1 VLLRRLAALFCV
13 LAGGL
18 SAWAQS
24 AAAAPEGGVVV
35 VPIQGIIDQGM
46 AHLVV
51 RAVAQAKADHARAIV
66 LDVNTFGGLVTAG
79 AEIRDALLHS
89 DVPVD
94 AYVERATSAGAL
106 VTLAASHIVMTPSGT
121 IGDAEPIPN
130 DPKHVSFLRG
140 ELEATA
146 QARHR
151 NARLAGSMADKS
163 IDVPAYKTPMTLLN
177 LSADAARATGFSE
190 ATVPTLAAA
199 LAHFG
204 LTGAPRAD
212 ASYTFAEQIARIA
225 TNPGISGLLLSLGFL
240 GLLIELQTL
249 HGVAGAIGVGSLGL
263 FFGTHIYAGFSNGL
277 ILALALVGVLLIL
290 FELHVLPGHGIAM
303 TLGVLILVAS
313 VLLAFGGLEFIVS
326 GLQALAIAIVLSAV
340 TFALLQRVLPENA
353 FVKRLTFAGTQ
364 GPDYVASADHRHL
377 LGASGTALSFLR
389 PAGVATFDGV
399 REDVLTEG
407 EFVPAGTPVRVTRVE
422 GARIFV
428 RALSDTGGTGVS

>member
-1 VLLRRLAALFCV
+1 VLLRRLAALMCL

-18 SAWAQS
+18 SAWGQS
-24 AAAAPEGGVVV
+24 AAAAPEGGVLV

-51 RAVAQAKADHARAIV
+51 RAVAQAKAEHARAIV
-66 LDVNTFGGLVTAG
+66 LNVNTFGGLVTAG

-140 ELEATA
+140 EFEATA

-151 NARLAGSMADKS
+151 NARLAASMVDKS
-163 IDVPAYKTPMTLLN
+163 IDVPEYKTPKTLLN
-177 LSADAARATGFSE
+177 LSANAARATGFSE
-190 ATVPTLAAA
+190 ATVPTFPAA

-204 LTGAPRAD
+204 LAGAPRAD

-225 TNPGISGLLLSLGFL
+225 TNPEISGILLALGFL

-249 HGVAGAIGVGSLGL
+249 HGVAGAIGAGSLAL

-313 VLLAFGGLEFIVS
+313 VLLAFGGLEFIVG
-326 GLQALAIAIVLSAV
+326 GLQALAVAIVLSAV

-377 LGASGTALSFLR
+377 LGGSGTALSFLR
-389 PAGVATFDGV
+389 PAGVATFGGV
-399 REDVLTEG
+399 RVDVLTEG
-407 EFVPAGTPVRVTRVE
+407 EFIPAGTPIRVTRVE

-428 RALSDTGGTGVS
+428 RALPDSGGSGVS